1 METILCNERMKRA
14 STICAVLVVSAL
26 SLAACDGMQQP
37 LPPEAVASRT
47 SALSTIVISGVVS
60 DTSGVTLGD
69 IQVRLTGNAQ
79 ATTTTDF
86 AGNYSFT
93 VAPGSYT
100 VTPAG
105 LCGSF
110 APSQTNLNN
119 LTGNATADFVGSGGG
134 CAVLTFSGGLS
145 GSLTISGT
153 VTSAGHA
160 VPGAQVTLGGS
171 TQGFRITDQTGAYS
185 FKVNAGSYS
194 VSVAGGCS
202 SFSPSVANLNN
213 ITTSKVQKFTG
224 SGNCPIAPLALCP
237 TLDVRFGLSEPGSCD
252 LVSSPDCAFDRS
264 SVWASSIT
272 FDFANLIFTDCRFG
286 QWFSGSGAL
295 TQSDIITYV
304 NDLIT
309 FSLYFFGCP
318 ATGTEAGPLTFQ
330 LIPSAFAGRTFTTAD
345 VAALSTA
352 YENAIA
358 QALSDA
364 GAPALTQAQAA
375 AVASQLSFLAGRVP
389 HLVTSSTFSASTCP

>member
-1 METILCNERMKRA
+1 MDTFIGRTKRA
-14 STICAVLVVSAL
+14 STIFAMLVLSGVTVG
-26 SLAACDGMQQP
+26 ACDGMQQP
-37 LPPEAVASRT
+37 LPPEAVASRS
-47 SALSTIVISGVVS
+47 SALSTIIISGVVS

-69 IQVRLTGNAQ
+69 IKVTLTGSAQ

-86 AGNYSFT
+86 AGNYSFS
-93 VAPGSYT
+93 VSPGSYT
-100 VTPAG
+100 VTPTG
-105 LCGSF
+105 LCGAF
-110 APSQTNLNN
+110 APTHTNLNN
-119 LTGNATADFVGSGGG
+119 LTANATADFVGSGGG
-134 CAVLTFSGGLS
+134 CSVLTFSGGLS

-171 TQGFRITDQTGAYS
+171 TQGFRVADQTGAYS
-185 FKVNAGSYS
+185 FKVNPGSYS
-194 VSVAGGCS
+194 LSVTGGCS

-213 ITTSKVQKFTG
+213 ITTNKVQNFTG

-237 TLDVRFGLSEPGSCD
+237 TLDAGFGLSEPGSCD
-252 LVSSPDCAFDRS
+252 LVSSPDCAFDRA
-264 SVWASSIT
+264 SVWASAIT
-272 FDFANLIFTDCRFG
+272 FDFANLISTDCRFG

-295 TQSDIITYV
+295 TETDVVAYV
-304 NDLIT
+304 NDLIS
-309 FSLYFFGCP
+309 FALYFFGCP

-364 GAPALTQAQAA
+364 GAPALTPAQTT
-375 AVASQLSFLAGRVP
+375 SINNQLSFLAGRVP